1 MLHNYF
7 TSFLDYCKN
16 ANFSERSIESL
27 TFRLNEFS
35 NFLKTVDSL
44 SIQVIEYQQLTQF
57 VADFNKPSASVK
69 KARVW
74 ALRKFFHFLKLN
86 QIISENIA
94 ISLIPKS
101 IRKSPTF

>member
-27 TFRLNEFS
+27 AFRLNEFS
-35 NFLKTVDSL
+35 NFIKTVDSP

-57 VADFNKPSASVK
+57 VADFISPSASVK
-69 KARVW
+69 NSSLDTAPVFSFSVIVYAPIITRSIQ
-74 ALRKFFHFLKLN
+74 FFLAVFW
-86 QIISENIA
+86 
-94 ISLIPKS
+94 
-101 IRKSPTF
+101 